1 MEGLYETFHL
11 TYVLLLTTATVTF
24 IEALRTKSPMIRHI
38 LNLETCISVVASY
51 FYSVFLEKIKGPY
64 TWPELT
70 KIRYLDWA
78 ITTPMML
85 LALCLALV
93 YNVGNH
99 LNLSLILT
107 IVALNYT
114 MLAVGYLG
122 ETNGLPRLQASVI
135 GFIPFFVMFWL
146 IYGLV
151 GNSLANKVLF
161 GLYFVVWS
169 MYGLVYLL
177 DEEAK
182 QISVNVLDLIAKCL
196 IGLGLW
202 AYYTHIVQ

>member
-11 TYVLLLTTATVTF
+11 TYVLLLTTATITI
-24 IEALRTKSPMIRHI
+24 IEALRTTNPMVRHI

-78 ITTPMML
+78 ITTPIML

-93 YNVGNH
+93 YNVGQH
-99 LNLSLILT
+99 LHLSLILT
-107 IVALNYT
+107 IVVLNYA
-114 MLAVGYLG
+114 MLAVGYMG
-122 ETNGLPRLQASVI
+122 ETQRLPRLEASVI
-135 GFIPFFVMFWL
+135 GFIPFLVMFWL

-151 GNSLANKVLF
+151 GKSFANKVLV
-161 GLYFVVWS
+161 GCYFVVWS

-177 DEEAK
+177 DEESK
-182 QISVNVLDLIAKCL
+182 QISINILDLIAKCF

-202 AYYTHIVQ
+202 AYYTQIVI

>member
-78 ITTPMML
+78 ITTPLML

-93 YNVGNH
+93 YNVGSH
-99 LNLSLILT
+99 LNLTLILT

-135 GFIPFFVMFWL
+135 GFIPFFFMFWL

-202 AYYTHIVQ
+202 AYYTHIIT

>member
-24 IEALRTKSPMIRHI
+24 IEALRTKTPMVRHI

-78 ITTPMML
+78 ITTPLML

-93 YNVGNH
+93 YNVGSH
-99 LNLSLILT
+99 LNLTLILT

-135 GFIPFFVMFWL
+135 GFIPFFFMFWL

-202 AYYTHIVQ
+202 AYYTHIID

>member
-78 ITTPMML
+78 ITTPLML

-122 ETNGLPRLQASVI
+122 ETNELPRLQAAVI
-135 GFIPFFVMFWL
+135 GFIPFFFMFWL

-182 QISVNVLDLIAKCL
+182 QISVNILDLIAKCL

-202 AYYTHIVQ
+202 AYYTHILV